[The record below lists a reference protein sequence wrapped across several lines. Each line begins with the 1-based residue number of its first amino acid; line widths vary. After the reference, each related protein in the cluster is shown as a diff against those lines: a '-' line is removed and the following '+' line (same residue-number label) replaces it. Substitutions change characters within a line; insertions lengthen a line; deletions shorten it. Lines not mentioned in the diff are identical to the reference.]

1 MWVLR
6 HIYPKYACSC
16 CKDGVTSAEPAANP
30 IERCLAGPGLL
41 AYVMVSKF
49 SEHLPLYRQQDVL
62 GRHGIFLARS
72 TLCGWMAQ
80 CAQLLRPLV
89 ELMRQRVVQS
99 DVINADETP
108 VRVLDRTRN
117 SCASAEPHL
126 AGHVTI
132 VAWPKGG
139 GEAWR
144 NGCATAARSS
154 TGGRS
159 WHAGDQA
166 GFPCGPTASSIGS
179 RNRLSTGGDARF
191 RGATAPGPDSC
202 RCALS
207 RTPWRSTTA
216 TTTPSR
222 SFLPT
227 SAAFGRVDRG
237 GCPPRVG

>member
-1 MWVLR
+1 
-6 HIYPKYACSC
+6 
-16 CKDGVTSAEPAANP
+16 
-30 IERCLAGPGLL
+30 
-41 AYVMVSKF
+41 MVSKF

-139 GEAWR
+139 GGEAWR

-202 RCALS
+202 RCRVVPDAVALDDGDDDAIEVVLANQ
-207 RTPWRSTTA
+207 RCLRPGRPGW
-216 TTTPSR
+216 
-222 SFLPT
+222 LPT
-227 SAAFGRVDRG
+227 PAPHRSGSAPHKTSFVTMLD
-237 GCPPRVG
+237 PRSR